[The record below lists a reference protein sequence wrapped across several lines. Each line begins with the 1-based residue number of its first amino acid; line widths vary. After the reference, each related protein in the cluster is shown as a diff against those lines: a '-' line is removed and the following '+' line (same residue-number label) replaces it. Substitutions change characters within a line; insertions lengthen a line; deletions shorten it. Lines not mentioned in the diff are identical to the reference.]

1 MGTVR
6 GPPPKVGFTPTTE
19 ARQPTTDRVT
29 WDREEQRPI
38 RETIPLSQTIV
49 VDTPPRT
56 HTTIENRYVE
66 VESDRYQRA
75 HAWAREQVARKQPG
89 ATATI
94 HQLESLIRQ
103 KLASEAV

>member
-1 MGTVR
+1 
-6 GPPPKVGFTPTTE
+6 VGFKRETATAGSQNQE
-19 ARQPTTDRVT
+19 RVA
-29 WDREEQRPI
+29 WNSEEQRPI
-38 RETIPLSQTIV
+38 RETIV

-56 HTTIENRYVE
+56 HTTVENHYVE
-66 VESDRYQRA
+66 VETDRFQRA

-103 KLASEAV
+103 KLASEAS